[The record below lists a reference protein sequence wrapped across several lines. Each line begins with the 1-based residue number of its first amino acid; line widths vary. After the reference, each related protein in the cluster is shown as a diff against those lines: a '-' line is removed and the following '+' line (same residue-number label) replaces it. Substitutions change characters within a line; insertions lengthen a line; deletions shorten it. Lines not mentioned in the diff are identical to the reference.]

1 MDSPYREPRLI
12 ATEADLDHGIAA
24 LSMLE
29 PLFATLHAEV
39 GRPPLRRVAVELPSL
54 LNLILDQQVSLA
66 SAAAIRRRFAGAFPT
81 GSAAEIAVAADEMLT
96 GCGLSR
102 PKARAIRA
110 VAKAVL
116 DGELRI
122 DRHPGMAEEAIR
134 AEMLSVRGI
143 GPWTAEM
150 WLLAALGRPDAW
162 PSGDLALQVAAMHLL
177 GRPLRPDARE
187 LDRLAE
193 PWRPWRAVA
202 ARLLWGHYA
211 RGKMPR

>member
-1 MDSPYREPRLI
+1 MI
-12 ATEADLDHGIAA
+12 ATEADLDHGIMALSALEPRFAA
-24 LSMLE
+24 LAVEL
-29 PLFATLHAEV
+29 
-39 GRPPLRRVAVELPSL
+39 GRPPLRRVPTALLSL
-54 LNLILDQQVSLA
+54 FNLILDQQVSLA
-66 SAAAIRRRFAGAFPT
+66 SAAAIRRRFAEAFPAA
-81 GSAAEIAVAADEMLT
+81 SAAAIAAATDEVLA

-102 PKARAIRA
+102 PKAKAVRA
-110 VAKAVL
+110 VARAVL
-116 DGELRI
+116 DGALTL
-122 DRHPGMAEEAIR
+122 DQHPRLTEDAIR
-134 AEMLSVRGI
+134 AEMLAVHGI

-177 GRPLRPDARE
+177 GRPARPDALE

-202 ARLLWGHYA
+202 ARLLWSHYA